1 MIGRNSL
8 LRITLILFVLLLVI
22 VLPQPFFQPPK
33 DFVRNVVAFP
43 VKISTAGAAKVSQF
57 FRIIFSLNELSGE
70 NARLREENNQ
80 LRAEIESLKATET
93 ENQLLKRELNFKQN
107 TNFNLLPAQ
116 VLQYSPS
123 GIFQSLTIDKGSE
136 DGLAEA
142 QPVVSQGYLVGRV
155 GSVSKRTAEVLLI
168 TNRGLKTPVSLSS
181 NGVVGLLIGGIRGLV
196 VENIP
201 LDTPVKQGD
210 GVVTSSLEGLYPSG
224 IAVGEVAEV
233 ISSKEDI
240 FLTLR
245 ITTPLNLSALTR
257 VFVITNK

>member
-1 MIGRNSL
+1 MIGRDWL
-8 LRITLILFVLLLVI
+8 LRIALISLALILLV
-22 VLPQPFFQPPK
+22 VLPLPFFQPSR
-33 DFVRNVVAFP
+33 DLVRNTVAFP
-43 VKISTAGAAKVSQF
+43 VKISTAGAAKVGQF
-57 FRIIFSLNELSGE
+57 FRLIFSLNELSGE

-80 LRAEIESLKATET
+80 MRAKVESLKATET
-93 ENQLLKRELNFKQN
+93 ENQLLRRELNFKQN

-123 GIFQSLTIDKGSE
+123 GLFQSLTIDKGSE
-136 DGLAEA
+136 HGLAES

-155 GSVSKRTAEVLLI
+155 GSVSKKTAEVVLI
-168 TNRGLKTPVSLSS
+168 TNRSLITPVSLSS
-181 NGVVGLLIGGIRGLV
+181 SGVVGLLVGGIRGLV

-201 LDTPVKQGD
+201 LDAPVKQGD

-257 VFVITNK
+257 VFVITD